1 MTLVALRNAVVST
14 ISSAVSDFRSVET
27 GRGRYGL
34 KDIERLTTKAP
45 CCIVADL
52 GGTTDGAYAGV
63 GSDRRTVRKMA
74 AFILTTGK
82 STERRDV
89 QALTLTQAVL
99 ATITNATSWGL
110 DEASAPTNI
119 ADDNLFSTELDKRH
133 AALAMITWDQ
143 PYSFTDVEGS
153 TLDNLEEVHGDWDTA
168 TEDDEHMLSSVTGLY
183 T

>member
-1 MTLVALRNAVVST
+1 
-14 ISSAVSDFRSVET
+14 
-27 GRGRYGL
+27 
-34 KDIERLTTKAP
+34 
-45 CCIVADL
+45 
-52 GGTTDGAYAGV
+52 
-63 GSDRRTVRKMA
+63 MA